1 MFRKT
6 QGKSLLVMSVAV
18 LCALGGSSHGA
29 FFHTAQGIVDGAT
42 FGEQFPQVGV
52 VSMLRGTDAG
62 GASGVLIA
70 EDWVLTAGH
79 VLARPGDLT
88 GENIDGIRFRTGSDP
103 FGVGPTHLREADAWF
118 VHPGYTLQTADGV
131 DLALVHLSAPIT
143 DVAPASIFDGT
154 VITGMEFYGVGYGE
168 QGSVE
173 TGLLPIDWRRRAGG
187 NLTTDVRHGPD
198 DFISSRFDAM
208 DNGGMP
214 DEWLGTGGDSGGG
227 WFVDENGELKLFAIN
242 SANLGSSPGY
252 GAFTIGM
259 PIQPHLNWIEET
271 MASVPEP
278 SSGVGAFLMLNCV
291 LIWGI
296 PRRRRMRRFL

>member
-1 MFRKT
+1 MFRKAN
-6 QGKSLLVMSVAV
+6 GKCVLVMSAA
-18 LCALGGSSHGA
+18 LLFSLGGSSHGA
-29 FFHTAQGIVDGAT
+29 FFHTAADVVDGAT

-131 DLALVHLSAPIT
+131 DLALVHLSEPIA
-143 DVAPASIFDGT
+143 DVTPASIFEGT
-154 VITGMEFYGVGYGE
+154 VTRGMEFVGLGFGIP
-168 QGSVE
+168 GSVE
-173 TGLLPIDWRRRAGG
+173 TGLLSVDWKLRGGSNAIRSVGFDDYLRA
-187 NLTTDVRHGPD
+187 
-198 DFISSRFDAM
+198 DFNPM

-214 DEWLGTGGDSGGG
+214 DEWLGTHGDSGGG
-227 WFVDENGELKLFAIN
+227 WFVDDNGELKLLAIN
-242 SANLGSSPGY
+242 SAQVGSPGY
-252 GAFTIGM
+252 GATTVGM
-259 PIQPHLNWIEET
+259 YVQPHMTWIEET
-271 MASVPEP
+271 KASVPEP
-278 SSGVGAFLMLNCV
+278 NSGVGAFLMLNCV
-291 LIWGI
+291 VFWGI
-296 PRRRRMRRFL
+296 PRRKRMQPFP